1 MLVKKCSVDPKGQI
15 ARVSEQNKNIV
26 RIIKQLRAG
35 NAPKEDIL
43 NAIDCYIVIKPWKY
57 ANY

>member
-26 RIIKQLRAG
+26 RIIKRLRAG
-35 NAPKEDIL
+35 NASREDIL
-43 NAIDCYIVIKPWKY
+43 NAIDCYILIKP
-57 ANY
+57 